1 MSNLIASNYRATSTG
16 FLPSLQ
22 SNEAIETLTTSLTVS
37 PALTS
42 VKGGL
47 TTVASTGT
55 AAGVTP
61 VTFNPAAIPPI
72 GAIKEFIQMSTTA
85 TNVCAITPN
94 PTTVVFIKG
103 SSTSVATVTLDVVLS
118 QFARFQYVGVN
129 GSGKLVYRLVSTNG
143 TVV

>member
-1 MSNLIASNYRATSTG
+1 MSNLIATNYRASATG

-22 SNEAIETLTTSLTVS
+22 SNEAIETLTTSATSTPSL
-37 PALTS
+37 AS

-55 AAGVTP
+55 AAGITP
-61 VTFNPAAIPPI
+61 VTFTPAVIPAI

-94 PTTVVFIKG
+94 AASVVFIKG
-103 SSTSVATVTLDVVLS
+103 ASTSVATVTLDVVLS
-118 QFARFQYVGVN
+118 QFARFQFIGVN
-129 GSGKLVYRLVSTNG
+129 GSGKLVYRLLATNG